1 MKTIK
6 IFILFMFINVAI
18 FAQDKYNA
26 NIEKSKLEWLAE
38 KITGFHTGTIN
49 LKSGTIEIKDF
60 IINEAEFEIDMV
72 SILCNNIPEVEYN
85 NKLITHL
92 KSDDFFSVEKFKT
105 ATIKL
110 TKPVSFEKGYALVNA
125 NLTIK
130 GITNPIE
137 FKAVIQKV
145 ESEIKI
151 NANIIVDRT
160 KYDVKYGSGSFFDN
174 LGDNT
179 IYDEFKVLINVVLTK

>member
-1 MKTIK
+1 
-6 IFILFMFINVAI
+6 MFINVAI